1 MHQLGRITPVREHYT
16 TSQLVQRPLNG
27 VTPLSN
33 KPHHGPCSNSYTR
46 HCTRYGTLHPLRDAA
61 PDQNGCTAYVSGA
74 ARTLTSTT
82 ADTTAWHHPPRIP
95 RRLSHA
101 IPWQPYRVA
110 PRKPQD
116 FNVLISKVEAPAGEL
131 HAKFGGTPGRALGVR
146 NGARSTPAHNKPPQ
160 PSGCGGHSAHC
171 DAQRPSR

>member
-16 TSQLVQRPLNG
+16 TSQLVQCSLNG

-33 KPHHGPCSNSYTR
+33 KPRRGSRSNSYSR
-46 HCTRYGTLHPLRDAA
+46 HCTRYGTLHPLRGAT
-61 PDQNGCTAYVSGA
+61 PDQNGCIAYVSGA

-82 ADTTAWHHPPRIP
+82 ADTTAWHHPHHHQFRMQFPGDQTLQHPKNRRIP
-95 RRLSHA
+95 TFSFQKLKHLQGNCMR
-101 IPWQPYRVA
+101 
-110 PRKPQD
+110 
-116 FNVLISKVEAPAGEL
+116 N
-131 HAKFGGTPGRALGVR
+131 FGDATERALSSPP
-146 NGARSTPAHNKPPQ
+146 ATPPSRSRAVNKPP